1 MVNIK
6 EKAKETDASLKV
18 LRENVEANANSID
31 KLEVGWCIFN
41 HFLKLFLLK
50 KQVEKH
56 EDTLGEHQIDIDKL
70 KAQLNNINLV
80 S

>member
-18 LRENVEANANSID
+18 LRENVDANANSID
-31 KLEVGWCIFN
+31 KLEVDLCIFK
-41 HFLKLFLLK
+41 HFLKLILLK

-56 EDTLGEHQIDIDKL
+56 EDTLGDH
-70 KAQLNNINLV
+70 
-80 S
+80 

>member
-31 KLEVGWCIFN
+31 KLEVG
-41 HFLKLFLLK
+41 
-50 KQVEKH
+50 
-56 EDTLGEHQIDIDKL
+56 
-70 KAQLNNINLV
+70 
-80 S
+80 